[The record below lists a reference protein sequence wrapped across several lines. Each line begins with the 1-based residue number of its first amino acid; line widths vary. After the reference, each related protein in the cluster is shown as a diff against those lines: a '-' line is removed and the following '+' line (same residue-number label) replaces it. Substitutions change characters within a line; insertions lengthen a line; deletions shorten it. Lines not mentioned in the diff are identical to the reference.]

1 MMSRTVCGV
10 ILLSVAGVIAT
21 SAAYAECGAC
31 DTNSGMKAD
40 GPKAAVEPAKAIK
53 LQVNCPVMGGA
64 IDKSIYID
72 HAGKRIYMC
81 CKGCIAALKKDP
93 AMYIKKLEAEGI
105 TVAALQTTCPVT
117 GGKIDKSLYVDHDG
131 KRIYLCC
138 KDCVAPVQK
147 DPAKFIN
154 AMEDSGV
161 VLETVPV
168 KK

>member
-1 MMSRTVCGV
+1 MMSRTVWGV
-10 ILLSVAGVIAT
+10 ALLSVAGVMAV
-21 SAAYAECGAC
+21 SQAYADCGGCGTSSVVNA
-31 DTNSGMKAD
+31 DEPTGAGESVKA
-40 GPKAAVEPAKAIK
+40 VK

-64 IDKSIYID
+64 IDKSLYVD
-72 HAGKRIYMC
+72 HAGKRVYMC
-81 CKGCIAALKKDP
+81 CKGCTGAIKKDP
-93 AMYIKKLEAEGI
+93 AKYIKKLEAEGI

-138 KDCVAPVQK
+138 KGCIDPVQK
-147 DPAKFIN
+147 DPAKFIK

>member
-1 MMSRTVCGV
+1 MSRNVWGV
-10 ILLSVAGVIAT
+10 VLLSVVGVIVT
-21 SAAYAECGAC
+21 SAAYADGGAC
-31 DTNSGMKAD
+31 DTNSGVNAD
-40 GPKAAVEPAKAIK
+40 EPKAAVEPAKAIK

-64 IDKSIYID
+64 IDKSVYVD

-81 CKGCIAALKKDP
+81 CKGCIAAVKMDP

-105 TVAALQTTCPVT
+105 TVATLQTTCPVT

-138 KDCVAPVQK
+138 KNCIAPVQK
-147 DPAKFIN
+147 DPAKFIK